1 MIENFDEYIDS
12 LGELSEEEL
21 FNEEEGTDVND

>member
-12 LGELSEEEL
+12 LGNLSEEEL
-21 FNEEEGTDVND
+21 FTEEERIDGDE